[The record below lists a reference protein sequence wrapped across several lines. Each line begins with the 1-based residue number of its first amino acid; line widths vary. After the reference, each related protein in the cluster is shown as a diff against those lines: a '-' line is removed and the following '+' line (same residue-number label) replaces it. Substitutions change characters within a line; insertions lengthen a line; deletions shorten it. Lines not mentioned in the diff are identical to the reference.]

1 MFNRKDTLHQ
11 TELRSSIRDNPNNSL
26 QSFNHM
32 RVSMPNT
39 NLPFH
44 PQIFASPKGTSYLVQ
59 QPMTNN
65 PVIFNRT
72 G

>member
-1 MFNRKDTLHQ
+1 MFNRKDMLHQ
-11 TELRSSIRDNPNNSL
+11 TELRSSIRDNANNSL

-39 NLPFH
+39 NVPFN
-44 PQIFASPKGTSYLVQ
+44 PQMFASPKGTSYLVQ

-65 PVIFNRT
+65 PVIFNRI